1 MDASIIDSIVHGL
14 VEPKIYAFLTKTVPR
29 FVKVGDTYRPVSVR
43 IGEWRDKGF
52 PIDDA
57 DVKSWLATLG
67 EGRFFRDY
75 SVHEYL
81 KNVAGMDNLSRAELV
96 KLSGDPT
103 APFSNEFFR
112 FASEESP
119 AESDIDGA
127 SENVAL
133 AIEDIQNYDS
143 HTIPSRLTYTV
154 YDVSASKSA
163 VATVCV
169 EKFPRGNQEDAVKR
183 FKAATEHIP
192 RKGKTLLMYA
202 VMRFGK
208 TFTSLLCANEMNE
221 GAGADL
227 VVVVSAKKDVGREW
241 ADEVK
246 FTKNFQDYTFLD
258 ADNLRRNETVI
269 DQIKSKSRKFVVFLT
284 LQTFLKRKEWLEQLF
299 KANIDLLIVDET
311 HFGARAPKL
320 GSVLKGDLKDTK
332 AEKRLREDVDVDD
345 DVKESVSVKEEVESV
360 AALSLNARVRL
371 HLSGTPYYILMR
383 GEFPKSDIIAFCQY
397 SDIIDAQEAWDKEHL
412 GRENPKTGR
421 EYAEWENPYYGFPQQ
436 VRFAFNP
443 NPAAIRL
450 MERLRSEGRSCRIA
464 DIFLPQQDADGNF
477 TGAFAHPDEVA
488 EFLRILDGSDEGES
502 EGFLSLLNH
511 PRIVE
516 GKLCRHVVMVLPRMA
531 SCDAMATALVTG
543 GFKTLSL
550 YHVLN
555 ISGHNRPAKYDD
567 PSKVKEDIT
576 AYAAKGEKTLTLT
589 VNRMLTGSTVPE
601 WDTMIFLKDTKS
613 PQEYDQAIFRLQ
625 SPYIQTIPAE
635 SGGDAIRRNLKPQ
648 TLLVDFDPGRMFAMQ
663 EYKGGIYNANVGEKG
678 MAKLQKRIA
687 RELEVSPIIFF
698 NKDKLRKAE
707 YIDVVNEVLAYTGTR
722 GVAEEVAE
730 LAVDL
735 DLLDSDPVL
744 LAAVM
749 RENPLG
755 SKNGFET
762 KATKGDGDDYDKP
775 PDAPDGGPS
784 SMADESDQDG
794 DTDADKEAKKR
805 ADCSRSYF
813 LRILFYAFLV
823 KTPDEIG
830 TLQELVDSIK
840 GAENMRIVRNLGIEK
855 DEVRRLLKL
864 RHGVLEGFELSVRR
878 MNRLGRE
885 VGTNPEKVLVAMR
898 RFNRLGISE
907 VVTPEAV
914 ADEMLA
920 AISDAEFA
928 AILDGKGLFLDIA
941 GKCGEFAAAIVR
953 RAKALRP
960 DCDLTRRIC
969 TIPTSGP
976 ANEFTRKVYESLGLD
991 VANIA
996 DFTAYDLLEK
1006 FKSAGVK
1013 VAANILNQKK
1023 PFGRITMNDTP
1034 ATKPRR
1040 HFALI
1045 TGNPPYQLETA
1056 KKKSETNGQAPRL
1069 NIFQYFQ
1076 MIADAASFCKT
1087 ALIYPGGRWIHR
1099 SGKNLEDFGKEQIND
1114 PNLSDILFW
1123 PDSREVFPYS
1133 VAIDGGISVVLKDKT
1148 KTSSGFRY
1156 VFRKEGTTITQN
1168 MSNPG
1173 DSLMPLNPNDGSI
1186 LAAVR
1191 AFCSKFGIGSLHNKI
1206 YSRSFFGIE
1215 SDFVELNP
1223 SLVQSYDDTI
1233 SYDWSRQV
1241 KLLTNDRAGKGGRSK
1256 WFIVDR
1262 STIKE
1267 NASAINLWKVV
1278 VSSANAG
1285 GQKRDWQLEILDNN
1299 SAFGRSR
1306 VALAMFNT
1314 REEAENFKKYCLS
1327 PVIRFLFRMTD
1338 EALTSLAKEVPD
1350 FDGLKDRLNFGSD
1363 LHAQLCTLFGL
1374 DDAVSSYI
1382 VSVIQQVDASRGSV
1396 PSTPTLPA
1404 SASSSNP

>member
-103 APFSNEFFR
+103 TPFSNEFFR

-154 YDVSASKSA
+154 YDVTASKSA

-183 FKAATEHIP
+183 FKAATERIP

-208 TFTSLLCANEMNE
+208 TFTSLLCAKEMNE
-221 GAGADL
+221 RAGADL

-345 DVKESVSVKEEVESV
+345 DVKESMSVKEEVESV

-371 HLSGTPYYILMR
+371 HLSGTPYRILMR

-516 GKLCRHVVMVLPRMA
+516 GKLCHHVVMVLPRMA
-531 SCDAMATALVTG
+531 SCDAMAAALVTG

-613 PQEYDQAIFRLQ
+613 PEEYDQAIFRLQ

-762 KATKGDGDDYDKP
+762 KATKGDGDDYNNP
-775 PDAPDGGPS
+775 PEAPDGVPS

-805 ADCSRSYF
+805 ADCSRSYYR
-813 LRILFYAFLV
+813 RILFYAFLV

-920 AISDAEFA
+920 AIPDAEFA

-941 GKCGEFAAAIVR
+941 GKCGEFAAAIMR

-976 ANEFTRKVYESLGLD
+976 AKEFTRKVYESLGLD

-996 DFTAYDLLEK
+996 DFTTYDFYDK
-1006 FKSAGVK
+1006 IKSVGVK

-1023 PFGRITMNDTP
+1023 PFGRITMNDIP
-1034 ATKPRR
+1034 STKPRR
-1040 HFALI
+1040 RFAVVA
-1045 TGNPPYQLETA
+1045 GNPPYQIDGMNKGDRDPPIYHIIMDGAYEIAPCVSLVTPGRFLFNAGQTPKIWNEKMLADKHLKVVRYAQKSDAFFPNVDIKGGVAITYRDENATPGPIGTFTTFDELNSILKKVLDVERGKPMLDTIVSSQGIYRFSDKFLSDNPEIASDLANKGTGTKIISKEFETMPQVFLTA
-1056 KKKSETNGQAPRL
+1056 RPDGADHIELIGRL
-1069 NIFQYFQ
+1069 NDTRVSRFIRREWLDDCDYLDKYKVLVPEANGTGAIGEVLSTP
-1076 MIADAASFCKT
+1076 MIGEPMIGSTDTF
-1087 ALIYPGGRWIHR
+1087 
-1099 SGKNLEDFGKEQIND
+1099 
-1114 PNLSDILFW
+1114 
-1123 PDSREVFPYS
+1123 
-1133 VAIDGGISVVLKDKT
+1133 ISVGQFS
-1148 KTSSGFRY
+1148 TS
-1156 VFRKEGTTITQN
+1156 I
-1168 MSNPG
+1168 
-1173 DSLMPLNPNDGSI
+1173 
-1186 LAAVR
+1186 
-1191 AFCSKFGIGSLHNKI
+1191 
-1206 YSRSFFGIE
+1206 
-1215 SDFVELNP
+1215 
-1223 SLVQSYDDTI
+1223 
-1233 SYDWSRQV
+1233 
-1241 KLLTNDRAGKGGRSK
+1241 
-1256 WFIVDR
+1256 
-1262 STIKE
+1262 
-1267 NASAINLWKVV
+1267 
-1278 VSSANAG
+1278 
-1285 GQKRDWQLEILDNN
+1285 
-1299 SAFGRSR
+1299 
-1306 VALAMFNT
+1306 
-1314 REEAENFKKYCLS
+1314 EAENCMKYIKTKFARTMLGILKITQHNTKS
-1327 PVIRFLFRMTD
+1327 TWRYVPLQDF
-1338 EALTSLAKEVPD
+1338 TSESDIDWSCPIPEIDKQLYDKYGIVD
-1350 FDGLKDRLNFGSD
+1350 YKNF
-1363 LHAQLCTLFGL
+1363 
-1374 DDAVSSYI
+1374 I
-1382 VSVIQQVDASRGSV
+1382 ESVIK
-1396 PSTPTLPA
+1396 PME
-1404 SASSSNP
+1404 

>member
-29 FVKVGDTYRPVSVR
+29 FVKVGDTYRPVAVR

-75 SVHEYL
+75 SVHDYL

-103 APFSNEFFR
+103 TPFSNEFFR
-112 FASEESP
+112 YANEESP
-119 AESDIDGA
+119 AKSDIDAA

-133 AIEDIQNYDS
+133 AIEDIRKYDG
-143 HTIPSRLTYTV
+143 HTIPSRLAYTV
-154 YDVSASKSA
+154 YDVSAREKA
-163 VATVCV
+163 VAPVRV

-183 FKAATEHIP
+183 FKAATERIP

-208 TFTSLLCANEMNE
+208 TFTSLLCAKEMNG

-246 FTKNFQDYTFLD
+246 FTENFSDYRFLD
-258 ADNLRRNETVI
+258 ADNLRRNEAII

-284 LQTFLKRKEWLEQLF
+284 LQTFLKKKAWLEQLF
-299 KANIDLLIVDET
+299 KAKIDLLIVDET

-320 GSVLKGDLKDTK
+320 GGVLKGGQKETK
-332 AEKRLREDVDVDD
+332 AEKRLREDVDADD
-345 DVKESVSVKEEVESV
+345 DVKESGSTKEEGESV
-360 AALSLNARVRL
+360 AELSLNARVRL
-371 HLSGTPYYILMR
+371 HLSGTPYRILMR
-383 GEFPKSDIIAFCQY
+383 GEFPKSDIVAFCQY
-397 SDIIDAQEAWDKEHL
+397 SDIIDAQELWDREHL
-412 GRENPKTGR
+412 GRENPETGR

-477 TGAFAHPDEVA
+477 TGSFAHPNEVA

-531 SCDAMATALVTG
+531 SCDAMATALASDG
-543 GFKTLSL
+543 YKTLSQ

-567 PSKVKEDIT
+567 PSEVKRDIA

-601 WDTMIFLKDTKS
+601 WDTMIFLKDTQS

-663 EYKGGIYNANVGEKG
+663 EFKGQIYNANVGEKG
-678 MAKLQKRIA
+678 MANLQKRIA

-698 NKDKLRKAE
+698 NKNKLRKAE

-730 LAVDL
+730 LEVDL

-762 KATKGDGDDYDKP
+762 KATKGDGDDYDEP
-775 PDAPDGGPS
+775 PDASGGMSS

-794 DTDADKEAKKR
+794 DVDADKEAKKR
-805 ADCSRSYF
+805 ASCSRSYYR
-813 LRILFYAFLV
+813 RILFYAFLA
-823 KTPDEIG
+823 KTRDEIG

-840 GAENMRIVRNLGIEK
+840 GAENMRIARNLGIEK
-855 DEVRRLLKL
+855 NEVRRLLKL

-898 RFNRLGISE
+898 RFNRLGTSE

-920 AISDAEFA
+920 AIPDAEFA

-941 GKCGEFAAAIVR
+941 GKCGEFAAAIMR

-960 DCDLTRRIC
+960 DCNLTRRIC

-976 ANEFTRKVYESLGLD
+976 AKEFTRKVYESLGLD

-996 DFTAYDLLEK
+996 DFTAYDLLDK
-1006 FKSAGVK
+1006 IKSAGVK
-1013 VAANILNQKK
+1013 IAANILNQKK

-1076 MIADAASFCKT
+1076 MIADEASFCKT

-1114 PNLSDILFW
+1114 SSLSDILFW

-1148 KTSSGFRY
+1148 KTSSGFQY
-1156 VFRKEGTTITQN
+1156 VFRKEGMTITQN

-1186 LAAVR
+1186 LATVR
-1191 AFCSKFGIGSLHNKI
+1191 TFCSRFGIGSLHSKI

-1223 SLVQSYDDTI
+1223 SLVQPYDDTI
-1233 SYDWSRQV
+1233 SYDWSRQA

-1267 NASAINLWKVV
+1267 NNSAINLWKVV

-1285 GQKRDWQLEILDNN
+1285 GQKRDWQLEILDNH

-1306 VALAMFNT
+1306 VALAMFTT
-1314 REEAENFKKYCLS
+1314 REEAENFKQYCLS

-1350 FDGLKDRLNFGSD
+1350 FDGLKDRLDFGSD
-1363 LHAQLCTLFGL
+1363 LHTQLCTLFGL
-1374 DDAVSSYI
+1374 DDTVSSYI
-1382 VSVIQQVDASRGSV
+1382 VSVIQQVDASRGSA
-1396 PSTPTLPA
+1396 PSTTSPNP
-1404 SASSSNP
+1404 SRSSSNP